1 MILVGDIG
9 GTKTYLES
17 GCVLEGRWRPVFS
30 ARYEAADHG
39 GFDGVLNEFFRAWN
53 PSREIRDTLSA
64 ACFGVAGPVSG
75 NCARMTNL
83 PWTVDG
89 DALKSAFALP
99 RVSIVNDFAAA
110 AHGIALLQPANLAVL
125 QAGAPLA
132 QAPRLVIGAGTGL
145 GVAHLLWVD
154 GAYRVVA
161 GEAGHGGFA
170 PTTPEQIELWRH
182 VHAQCGRV
190 TLEHLIS
197 GPGLTRIYEF
207 IVHDAVARGIDVT
220 PAAIVARALDAGDA
234 ASMRALDLFIACY
247 GEAAGNLG
255 LGVLARGGVYVAGGI
270 APKILRRLKEGGF
283 ISAFN
288 AKGSHSAEAQQMP
301 VLVVLNGQL
310 GLLGCAAI
318 AEAALNQQQNNSSS
332 A

>member
-9 GTKTYLES
+9 GTKTLLEA
-17 GCVLEGRWRPVFS
+17 GRLVAGRWSPVFG
-30 ARYEAADHG
+30 ARYEAAEHS
-39 GFDGVLNEFFRAWN
+39 GFDSVLRHFLQAWSAQDAGHAA
-53 PSREIRDTLSA
+53 PVA
-64 ACFGVAGPVSG
+64 ACFGVAGPV
-75 NCARMTNL
+75 ADDRAQMTNL
-83 PWTVDG
+83 PWVIDG
-89 DALKSAFALP
+89 AAISRSFAIP
-99 RVSIVNDFAAA
+99 RVNVINDFAAA

-255 LGVLARGGVYVAGGI
+255 LGVLARGGVYVAGIDHDQHVIGRQSG
-270 APKILRRLKEGGF
+270 KL
-283 ISAFN
+283 SA
-288 AKGSHSAEAQQMP
+288 
-301 VLVVLNGQL
+301 LVGEN
-310 GLLGCAAI
+310 
-318 AEAALNQQQNNSSS
+318 
-332 A
+332 

>member
-9 GTKTYLES
+9 GTKTLLEA
-17 GCVLEGRWRPVFS
+17 GRLVEGRWLPVFG
-30 ARYEAADHG
+30 ARYEATEHS
-39 GFDGVLNEFFRAWN
+39 GFDSVLRHFLKDWSVQEVGHEA
-53 PSREIRDTLSA
+53 PVA
-64 ACFGVAGPVSG
+64 ACFGVAGPVAD
-75 NCARMTNL
+75 NRAQMTNL
-83 PWTVDG
+83 PWVIDG
-89 DALKSAFALP
+89 ETISRSFAIP
-99 RVSIVNDFAAA
+99 RVNVINDFAAA
-110 AHGIALLQPANLAVL
+110 AHGIALLQPTDLAEL
-125 QAGAPLA
+125 QTGAPLA

-145 GVAHLLWVD
+145 GVAHLLWAD

-190 TLEHLIS
+190 TLEHFIS

-207 IVHDAVARGIDVT
+207 VDPDAAARGINVA
-220 PAAIVARALDAGDA
+220 PAAIVARALDTGDA
-234 ASMRALDLFIACY
+234 ASLRALDLFIACY

-270 APKILRRLKEGGF
+270 APKILQRLKNGGF

-288 AKGSHSAEAQQMP
+288 AKGSHSAVVQQLP
-301 VLVVLNGQL
+301 VFVVLNEQL
-310 GLLGCAAI
+310 GLLGCASLATGG
-318 AEAALNQQQNNSSS
+318 Q
-332 A
+332 